1 MKEQISKITLD
12 CMMGIREGVGRC
24 RVKEFNSYIENLIQI
39 KEAGIDVNT
48 IQFPMLSDRVKQGVE
63 AALSS
68 KSEVGVE
75 GGATWQIATLG
86 ASYGKEK
93 QQGIKVNVSMEFM
106 SVGSPD
112 FTAIQALS
120 VEDLKKLMEV
130 VND

>member
-112 FTAIQALS
+112 FIAIQALS